1 VKAATKVMNQ
11 APGFLC
17 PACQKVRIKLSLE
30 QFLTSTDVTCP
41 VCSTRFAMDKAECA
55 RLVEMLQELHV
66 AQKNVEM
73 LAKQKL

>member
-1 VKAATKVMNQ
+1 MNATTKPMNQ

-30 QFLTSTDVTCP
+30 QFLTSTDISCP
-41 VCSTRFAMDKAECA
+41 VCSTRFVMDKAECA
-55 RLVEMLQELHV
+55 RLVDMLQDLHV

-73 LAKQKL
+73 LTKQKL